1 MDFPRGWLEC
11 VAMGQGSGIGDRDD
25 LGVLDHLGDGGRA
38 RGSDGDDRASRGDR
52 RSPGLPDAE
61 RHGRPATVARP
72 PDAPRGHMPEGYHF
86 RDAMRLLFILAAG
99 SEVRDDPGT
108 SPDGSRVFVG
118 EKRLMAVDFLVR
130 YPDYLAHDLLDLYEA
145 DGDADLLRDVRA
157 IFDRDEPDVRL
168 VRMVR
173 WRRGA
178 FQNIETALAILDSR
192 RLVRCVRIRLGPDR
206 MRHEFVVLAAGFA
219 FLDGAV
225 SEQPIL
231 AWYRDRAALAM
242 RVARSRSGSDLKGAQ
257 YGHPEYGSTSYG
269 ATIPSIKDR
278 VLRRLRAV
286 EARGR

>member
-1 MDFPRGWLEC
+1 
-11 VAMGQGSGIGDRDD
+11 
-25 LGVLDHLGDGGRA
+25 
-38 RGSDGDDRASRGDR
+38 
-52 RSPGLPDAE
+52 
-61 RHGRPATVARP
+61 
-72 PDAPRGHMPEGYHF
+72 MPEGYHF
-86 RDAMRLLFILAAG
+86 RDAIRLLFILAAG
-99 SEVRDDPGT
+99 SEVPDDPCG

-130 YPDYLAHDLLDLYEA
+130 YPDYLAHDLLDLYETE
-145 DGDADLLRDVRA
+145 GHADLLRDVRT
-157 IFDRDEPDVRL
+157 IFDRDEPNVRL

-192 RLVRCVRIRLGPDR
+192 RLVRCVRRRLGPDR
-206 MRHEFVVLAAGFA
+206 MRHEFIVQAAGFA
-219 FLDGAV
+219 FLDEAV
-225 SEQPIL
+225 REQAVL